1 MLNIFSYFLFF
12 ISNFLIIFFLDNEL
26 AKPFLSIYSISGLII
41 GPLSFYYFSKI
52 RSKFKFL
59 IVIVII
65 INILTLLFN
74 NFFSTL
80 VVIYVTNLFFT
91 DFLSSQ
97 SNKKYINFFYKFFLF
112 FSIVPYIFESVSLEN
127 LLLLRIFIASSFL
140 LYCSITLQKLSKL
153 DVKSPI
159 TYLITT
165 NINYYGGLYILTH
178 LLSGLVLK
186 FTYII
191 FQLSFSII
199 LKFYDLKLRSII
211 TNKQFKF
218 FNIIIVIIGVL
229 APLVLINFNNV
240 YVIYPLFYLCLFIFY
255 LIKIKL
261 V

>member
-12 ISNFLIIFFLDNEL
+12 ISNFLIISFLDNEL

-52 RSKFKFL
+52 RSNFKSL
-59 IVIVII
+59 IVFVII
-65 INILTLLFN
+65 INVLTLLFN
-74 NFFSTL
+74 NFFSIL
-80 VVIYVTNLFFT
+80 VIIYVTNLFFT

-97 SNKKYINFFYKFFLF
+97 SNNKYLNFSYKSFLF
-112 FSIVPYIFESVSLEN
+112 FSIIPYVFESINLEN
-127 LLLLRIFIASSFL
+127 LILIRILIASFFL
-140 LYCSITLQKLSKL
+140 FYCSISLQNLSKL

-159 TYLITT
+159 TYLIST
-165 NINYYGGLYILTH
+165 NVNYYGSLYILTY
-178 LLSGLVLK
+178 LLSGFVLK

-191 FQLSFSII
+191 FQLSFSVI

-229 APLVLINFNNV
+229 APLALINFNNV